1 MLRRARHISPGR
13 TDRGGATAKT
23 GALYD
28 EDFVR
33 WTEVQ
38 AEGLRRAASQRSDL
52 PLDWDNLAEEV
63 ASLGRSQRRELRSRI
78 AVIIE
83 HLLKLAHSPSAEPRS
98 GWIETVGR
106 ERREV
111 ERLLEDSPSLRGEI
125 DRLVALEGPR
135 TAAFVAEATRS
146 FAGEQAAFTEEQVLG
161 DWFPHSRPQGVLS
174 EAKRT
179 NIGVIL
185 RHPDTCLNG
194 RVSHLWRTLGVT
206 QRPHPPF
213 TPASAMV
220 ENAGV

>member
-1 MLRRARHISPGR
+1 M
-13 TDRGGATAKT
+13 AKA

-38 AEGLRRAASQRSDL
+38 AEGLRRAAGLGSNL
-52 PLDWDNLAEEV
+52 PLDWNNLAEEV
-63 ASLGRSQRRELRSRI
+63 ESLGRSQRRELRSRI

-83 HLLKLAHSPSAEPRS
+83 HLLKLAHSPSAGLRY

-135 TAAFVAEATRS
+135 TTAFVADLLIRRGEATRS
-146 FAGEQAAFTEEQVLG
+146 FASEQAAFTAGQVLG
-161 DWFPHSRPQGVLS
+161 DWFPDGP
-174 EAKRT
+174 
-179 NIGVIL
+179 
-185 RHPDTCLNG
+185 
-194 RVSHLWRTLGVT
+194 
-206 QRPHPPF
+206 
-213 TPASAMV
+213 
-220 ENAGV
+220 